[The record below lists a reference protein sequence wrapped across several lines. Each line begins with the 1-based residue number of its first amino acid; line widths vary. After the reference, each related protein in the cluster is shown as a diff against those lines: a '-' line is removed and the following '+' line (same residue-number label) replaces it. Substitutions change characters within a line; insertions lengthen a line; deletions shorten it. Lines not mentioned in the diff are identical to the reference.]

1 MSQAYELSVRNREQA
16 AQGLNS
22 VETLVDSLMQQKE
35 LLLRVLTHRIDAEK
49 YNATTAE
56 VSGRVGQSAD

>member
-1 MSQAYELSVRNREQA
+1 
-16 AQGLNS
+16 
-22 VETLVDSLMQQKE
+22 MQQKE